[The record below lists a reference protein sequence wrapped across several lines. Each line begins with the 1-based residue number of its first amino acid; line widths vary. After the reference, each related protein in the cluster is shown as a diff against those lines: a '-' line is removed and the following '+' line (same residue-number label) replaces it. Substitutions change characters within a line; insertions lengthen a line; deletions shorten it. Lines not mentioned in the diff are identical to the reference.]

1 MQLSIS
7 MFAFALLTAGF
18 LWPTEEAVAGEGLH
32 LVVLWM
38 LLGLFLAAQRWR
50 FPGDAKEACRSIR
63 WLDLG
68 VFLVIVGHLI
78 STIVVFRLEGD
89 RRAALN
95 LTFEW
100 MGLGV
105 AWWILRSLF
114 VDRRVAAQGVAV
126 IVAICVGL
134 SCFGIWQHHVFYA
147 EQSAWYRE
155 LRSELDQA
163 IASTDASQFSRR
175 AQISRLFQE
184 QQIPMQGSARVAWEN
199 RLLSSSE
206 PFATFSLANT
216 LAGILAVG
224 LVLLLGQASLTSGER
239 KRISWLGMALVILQV
254 SLIGYCLI
262 LTKSRSA
269 WLGACVGFGIL
280 VVLRNR
286 VSAVQH
292 GFRWLLAGSL
302 LLAGIIGSAAVVG
315 GLDKEVILESPRS
328 LQFRLLYWTGTLKM
342 LREHPLAGA
351 GPGNFRQVYLQ
362 YKADE
367 TSEEIRD
374 PHNAFLDAWSSS
386 GFIGLAGL
394 VLIVGWM
401 CWWLMKQPRDPK
413 IPVEAKSRNSQQL
426 WSACG
431 GLILGFLLQAMW
443 TWLNGSDE
451 WIDTPA
457 KMLLLAGIPLL
468 LMRGSLSLRQIDGAA
483 CLAAASAMIV
493 NLLAAG
499 GFEMPAVM
507 ITLMFCLAA
516 GASQSTQ
523 ANDRIPAQRPMGERV
538 GSLIFASMCLGGFV
552 GVVRFGLLPV
562 TVSRHYQELGNML
575 LRDIQ
580 YPSRALDNFQRAI
593 AADPKNVTP
602 RQRIAEVAS
611 YRLSELVALH
621 TAENTENLSRREL
634 NTEEHGLVDQ
644 GLLASDDLI
653 CCDRR
658 NVFAYRLR
666 SDVRWNA
673 SQLTDDSELRELA
686 LQDLQAAA
694 MRYPSSV
701 DVWLHLAE
709 RLDAMGDSHRKSA
722 QVAVDRVLQ
731 LDEIN
736 HKWGHADR
744 FLTDTQLATVRRI
757 RGDEP
762 EF

>member
-38 LLGLFLAAQRWR
+38 LLGLFLAVQRWR